1 MRAVWYES
9 GGPAAEVLQI
19 GELEAPQPGEGEVR
33 VKIAYSSVN
42 HFDIKKRVH
51 GAELANWDRVV
62 PHVDGS
68 GEIESVG
75 SGVSE
80 SRVGERFGSNADL
93 NSRVLARGGTI
104 SAYGVDDAPTPEIPA
119 RRLMM
124 KNANCRFVG
133 IFVLNR
139 KRLSA
144 LFEQANQ
151 IAVAPGFEFRIGAE
165 VSLDEVAT
173 LHQRVEDGAVP
184 GAALIRI

>member
-80 SRVGERFGSNADL
+80 SRVGERFGSNANL

-104 SAYGVDDAPTPEIPA
+104 SAYGVDGAPADDEKRQLPLCWNFCAEPEASFDIV
-119 RRLMM
+119 RTSQSGCSRS
-124 KNANCRFVG
+124 G
-133 IFVLNR
+133 I
-139 KRLSA
+139 
-144 LFEQANQ
+144 
-151 IAVAPGFEFRIGAE
+151 
-165 VSLDEVAT
+165 
-173 LHQRVEDGAVP
+173 
-184 GAALIRI
+184 